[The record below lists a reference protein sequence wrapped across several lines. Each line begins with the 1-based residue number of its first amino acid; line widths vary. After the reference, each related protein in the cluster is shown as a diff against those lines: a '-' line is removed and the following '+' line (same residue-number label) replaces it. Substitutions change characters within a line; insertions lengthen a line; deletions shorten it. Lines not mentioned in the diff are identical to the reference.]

1 MGTKMTEITKTPADF
16 PEQKHYETASLYPG
30 VELFYLTPA
39 TSALSLPHD
48 APSPVIQVSYC
59 HAGQMEWKTGDG
71 NWRYL
76 IPESFSL
83 YAGES
88 CTDSALRFPT
98 GQCHGLMLCIDLLK
112 ASARPPEQ
120 LRDTD
125 FFRSALWDKCIGLG
139 ASLFPAANTQ
149 AKRIFS
155 SFYKLPEDFRLPYQ
169 RIKALELLLYLA
181 EMDGTSKTATAEP
194 PSEQIKIVREIHDH
208 LLLHMDRRVTIEE
221 LSRQYLINPTTL
233 KAAFKSVYGT
243 SIAAHVKEHR
253 MEQAARLLKESDM
266 SIAEIAQTVGYD
278 SQSKF
283 TVAFKSFFQVLPR
296 EYRKK
301 LP

>member
-1 MGTKMTEITKTPADF
+1 MCTDMTKTTKSSPGF
-16 PEQKHYETASLYPG
+16 PEPNHYGIISLYPG
-30 VELFYLTPA
+30 MELFYLSPA
-39 TSALSLPHD
+39 TDSPSAPQN
-48 APSPVIQVSYC
+48 PSDRMVQISYC
-59 HAGQMEWKTGDG
+59 HTGQMAWETDDG
-71 NWRYL
+71 NRRYL
-76 IPESFSL
+76 NPGSFSL
-83 YAGES
+83 HAGKT
-88 CTDSALRFPT
+88 CRDSVLRFPT
-98 GQCHGLMLCIDLLK
+98 GQCQGLVLRVDLQK

-120 LRDTD
+120 LRGTEL
-125 FFRSALWDKCIGLG
+125 FRSVLWNKFSHIGT
-139 ASLFPAANTQ
+139 ASFPVENTR
-149 AKRIFS
+149 AEHIFS
-155 SFYKLPEDFRLPYQ
+155 SFYELPQEFRLPYQ
-169 RIKALELLLYLA
+169 RIKVLELLLYLA

-221 LSRQYLINPTTL
+221 LSRQYLINSTTL

-253 MEQAARLLKESDM
+253 MEQAAKLLKESNM